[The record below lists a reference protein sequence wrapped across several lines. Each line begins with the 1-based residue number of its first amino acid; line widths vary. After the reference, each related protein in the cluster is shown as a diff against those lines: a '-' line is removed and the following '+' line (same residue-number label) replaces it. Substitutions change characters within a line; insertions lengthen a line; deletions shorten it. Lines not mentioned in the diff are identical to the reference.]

1 MSISSMLEENHIE
14 KKKNVKYE
22 STREE
27 KEKRKDEQEN
37 MFYIKVNILGLM

>member
-14 KKKNVKYE
+14 KKNVKYE

-27 KEKRKDEQEN
+27 KEKGKDEQEN